1 MSARTSLLLL
11 VAAIISPA
19 LAQSP
24 DRLPITADQVA
35 RALAG
40 TGIATTAASVSL
52 PPRVVAAVPDPALNV
67 ISIEPP
73 PQRQPDDHSPSR
85 ARVRLACVLPTQC
98 LPFYALVAWPK
109 ATRLVP
115 SANVT
120 VIANKTFTMRAGAQA
135 ILILDDHRSHIQVA
149 VVSLENGMA
158 GQRIRVASPDH
169 KQFYLGEV
177 VNANLLR
184 GSF

>member
-1 MSARTSLLLL
+1 MSARASLLFLI
-11 VAAIISPA
+11 AAGIAPA

-24 DRLPITADQVA
+24 DRLPITADQVV

-40 TGIATTAASVSL
+40 SGIAATAANVSL
-52 PPRVVAAVPDPALNV
+52 PPRVVAAVPDPVLNV
-67 ISIEPP
+67 ISIELPAQRPP
-73 PQRQPDDHSPSR
+73 ADHSSAY
-85 ARVRLACVLPTQC
+85 ARVRLACALPTQC
-98 LPFYALVAWPK
+98 LPFYALVSWSR

-120 VIANKTFTMRAGAQA
+120 VIAKKSFTMRAGAQA
-135 ILILDDHRSHIQVA
+135 TLILDDQRSHIQLA

-158 GQRIRVASPDH
+158 GQRIRVASPDR

-177 VNANLLR
+177 INANLLR
-184 GSF
+184 GTF